1 MWSSAK
7 TAVDRDR
14 SSLVFRFGV
23 RGIVTVGFA
32 ATGFF

>member
-1 MWSSAK
+1 VIAH
-7 TAVDRDR
+7 R